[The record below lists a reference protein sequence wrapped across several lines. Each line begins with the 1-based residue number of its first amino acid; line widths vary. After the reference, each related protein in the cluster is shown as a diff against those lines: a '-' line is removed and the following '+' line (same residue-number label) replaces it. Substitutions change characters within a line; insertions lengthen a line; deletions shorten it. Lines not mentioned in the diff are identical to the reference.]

1 MAKDAP
7 ATSGDAAADI
17 RPAPTPAA
25 PPAPERPATT
35 PEKGV
40 FLALRTSEGYGPK
53 GGFLDL
59 TEADAKAC
67 VTSGVLRPATA
78 AEIARRRR

>member
-7 ATSGDAAADI
+7 DTSGEAAAET
-17 RPAPTPAA
+17 RPTPAA
-25 PPAPERPATT
+25 PAPSAPERPAQA
-35 PEKGV
+35 PEKSA

-59 TEADAKAC
+59 TEAEAKAG

-78 AEIARRRR
+78 EEIARRRR

>member
-1 MAKDAP
+1 MAKDP
-7 ATSGDAAADI
+7 
-17 RPAPTPAA
+17 PTPAGLDLADSPPVVA
-25 PPAPERPATT
+25 PAAPAPEPTAKA
-35 PEKGV
+35 PERGV

-59 TEADAKAC
+59 TETEAKAG